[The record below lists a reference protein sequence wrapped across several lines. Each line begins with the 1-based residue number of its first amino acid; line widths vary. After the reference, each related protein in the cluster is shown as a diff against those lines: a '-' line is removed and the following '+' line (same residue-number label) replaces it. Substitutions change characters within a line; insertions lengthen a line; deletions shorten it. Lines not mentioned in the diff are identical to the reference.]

1 MKLARTLVAAALVA
15 SVLPACAPLV
25 IGTIA
30 AGTAIVATD
39 RRTTGTQVD
48 DTSIELRVSN
58 ELGTAFKSNPK
69 EVHISVNSFERKVL
83 LTGEVPTEQAKAQ
96 AGEIASRSL
105 NVRTVVNEL
114 TVAPPSTLGQR
125 TNDTT
130 IGTKVRAQFVNTK
143 EIPVQFGQHRD
154 RARHRVPDGFRD
166 GKGRRDRRA
175 CRQPRHGRAAGGEGL
190 RLRHAGGS
198 AAPTRRVEPASGA
211 DDLATRD
218 IGATGDHGRNGQV
231 RVRCRILA
239 SAEMR
244 RVPFVNRALSVG
256 TFVL

>member
-48 DTSIELRVSN
+48 DTSIELRVRN
-58 ELGTAFKSNPK
+58 ELDAAFKAISK

-96 AGEIASRSL
+96 AGEIAARSL

-114 TVAPPSTLGQR
+114 MVAPPSTLGQR

-130 IGTKVRAQFVNTK
+130 VGTKVRAQFVNTK
-143 EIPVQFGQHRD
+143 EIPFNSVSIVTERGVVYLMGFVTEKEGEIAAHVASRVTGVQQVVKVFDYGTPEEVQ
-154 RARHRVPDGFRD
+154 
-166 GKGRRDRRA
+166 RRRGVSS
-175 CRQPRHGRAAGGEGL
+175 QP
-190 RLRHAGGS
+190 
-198 AAPTRRVEPASGA
+198 AAPTTSASPATSA
-211 DDLATRD
+211 PPA
-218 IGATGDHGRNGQV
+218 ATG
-231 RVRCRILA
+231 
-239 SAEMR
+239 
-244 RVPFVNRALSVG
+244 G
-256 TFVL
+256 TAR

>member
-48 DTSIELRVSN
+48 DTSIELRVSS
-58 ELGTAFKSNPK
+58 ELGTAFKDIQK

-83 LTGEVPTEQAKAQ
+83 LTGEVPTGQAKAQ

-114 TVAPPSTLGQR
+114 TIAPPSTFGQR

-143 EIPVQFGQHRD
+143 EIPFNSVGIVTERGIVYLMGFVTEKEGEIAAHVASRVTGVQQVVKVFDYGTQEE
-154 RARHRVPDGFRD
+154 VQ
-166 GKGRRDRRA
+166 RRRGVSS
-175 CRQPRHGRAAGGEGL
+175 QP
-190 RLRHAGGS
+190 
-198 AAPTRRVEPASGA
+198 AAPTTSASPATSA
-211 DDLATRD
+211 PPAT
-218 IGATGDHGRNGQV
+218 TG
-231 RVRCRILA
+231 
-239 SAEMR
+239 
-244 RVPFVNRALSVG
+244 G
-256 TFVL
+256 TAR

>member
-1 MKLARTLVAAALVA
+1 MNMARTLAAAALAA
-15 SVLPACAPLV
+15 SALAACAPLV

-39 RRTTGTQVD
+39 RRSTGAQVD
-48 DTSIELRVSN
+48 DTSIELRVGN
-58 ELGTAFKSNPK
+58 ELGAAFKAISK
-69 EVHISVNSFERKVL
+69 EVHVSVNSFERKVL

-143 EIPVQFGQHRD
+143 EIPFNSVSIVTERGVVYLMGFVTEKEGEIAAHVASRVTGVQQVVKVFDYGTPEEVQRRRGASGQ
-154 RARHRVPDGFRD
+154 P
-166 GKGRRDRRA
+166 
-175 CRQPRHGRAAGGEGL
+175 AAPTT
-190 RLRHAGGS
+190 S
-198 AAPTRRVEPASGA
+198 AAPAPSAPPA
-211 DDLATRD
+211 
-218 IGATGDHGRNGQV
+218 ATG
-231 RVRCRILA
+231 
-239 SAEMR
+239 
-244 RVPFVNRALSVG
+244 G
-256 TFVL
+256 TPR